1 MSGRVSGLE
10 DDPATRSPAEG
21 ALDAGAAGTL
31 SWYLVPRPLFRG
43 GNQVELLRGGDQLFP
58 AMIRAI
64 ARARHEVWLATYIF
78 HDDEATR
85 AVERALALAAR
96 RGARVRV
103 VIDGFGSHDSLAAV
117 EPRLRAAGIAVTVFR
132 PLSRWTHW
140 LQPGQ
145 LRRLHMKLCVV
156 DGETG
161 FVGGVNLIDDRIDL
175 HHGRTEL
182 PRLDFAV
189 QVRGPVVAAMEQ
201 ATRAMWSRSWFGR
214 DWQQELRSLLLT
226 EHPVRR
232 VRALVR
238 QMRLTRRSQRLPPL
252 LEQVLAPVQAAFVV
266 RDNIRQRRTIER
278 AYIDAIRQARE
289 RIWLISPYFY
299 PGQDFRR
306 ALCRAARRG
315 VQVRLLMQGKP
326 DYRIAAMAARV
337 LYDELMACGV
347 EIHEYTPAFLH
358 AKVMLVDE
366 HWATVGSSNIDPISL
381 LLNLEANLIVRDE
394 AFGAE
399 LAREIDRAISVS
411 EPVTPQR
418 LRSSRWLVLGQR
430 ALVAWIAHVY
440 LRVAGVTGRY

>member
-1 MSGRVSGLE
+1 MGLSE
-10 DDPATRSPAEG
+10 A
-21 ALDAGAAGTL
+21 L

-43 GNQVELLRGGDQLFP
+43 GHQVELLRGGDQLFP

-64 ARARHEVWLATYIF
+64 ERARHEVWLATYIV

-85 AVERALALAAR
+85 AVERALAQAAR
-96 RGARVRV
+96 RGVRVRL
-103 VIDGFGSHDSLAAV
+103 VIDGFGSHDSLDLI
-117 EPRLRAAGIAVTVFR
+117 EPRLRAAGVAVAVFR

-161 FVGGVNLIDDRIDL
+161 FVGGINLIDDRIDL

-189 QVRGPVVAAMEQ
+189 QLRGPLAEAM
-201 ATRAMWSRSWFGR
+201 AHAIRAMWSRAWFGR
-214 DWQQELRSLLLT
+214 DWQQELRSLLLAG
-226 EHPVRR
+226 HPVRR
-232 VRALVR
+232 ARALIR
-238 QMRLTRRSQRLPPL
+238 QMRLTRRSPHLPSL
-252 LEQVLAPVQAAFVV
+252 LEQTLAPVQAAFVV

-299 PGQDFRR
+299 PGQEFRR

-381 LLNLEANLIVRDE
+381 LLNLEANLIVRD
-394 AFGAE
+394 ADFGAD
-399 LAREIDRAISVS
+399 LAREISRAIAVS

-418 LRSSRWLVLGQR
+418 LRSGRWLVMGQR

-440 LRVAGVTGRY
+440 LRVAGATGRY

>member
-1 MSGRVSGLE
+1 MREGPSWLDETG
-10 DDPATRSPAEG
+10 ATRSPEAW
-21 ALDAGAAGTL
+21 
-31 SWYLVPRPLFRG
+31 SWYLVPRPIFRG
-43 GNQVELLRGGDQLFP
+43 GNQTELLRGGQALFP
-58 AMIRAI
+58 AMARAI
-64 ARARHEVWLATYIF
+64 ARARHEIWLATYIF

-85 AVERALALAAR
+85 VVEQALAHAVR
-96 RGARVRV
+96 RGVRVRL
-103 VIDGFGSHDSLAAV
+103 VIDGFGSHGSLSV
-117 EPRLRAAGIAVTVFR
+117 IEPRLRAAGIAVAVFR

-156 DGETG
+156 DGEHG
-161 FVGGVNLIDDRIDL
+161 FVGGINLIDDHLDL

-189 QVRGPVVAAMEQ
+189 QVRGPVVPFMEQ
-201 ATRAMWSRSWFGR
+201 AVRAMWSRAWFGR

-226 EHPVRR
+226 EHPVKRM
-232 VRALVR
+232 RALVR
-238 QMRLTRRSQRLPPL
+238 QMRLTRRSQRQPAL
-252 LEQVLAPVQAAFVV
+252 LEEPFEPVQAAFVV

-278 AYIDAIRQARE
+278 VYIDAIRQARE

-337 LYDELMACGV
+337 LYDELLACGV

-358 AKVMLVDE
+358 AKVMLVDDS
-366 HWATVGSSNIDPISL
+366 WATVGSSNIDPISL

-394 AFGAE
+394 AFGAD
-399 LAREIDRAISVS
+399 LAREIGQAIAVS
-411 EPVTPQR
+411 APVTPQHTR
-418 LRSSRWLVLGQR
+418 RGRWLVWGQR

-440 LRVAGVTGRY
+440 LRIAGVTGRY